1 MKNKNDYTVDEM
13 LASWEAVGTALSS
26 GEATHIVPRRQL
38 WGGYLVPRRYQQLMR
53 LLWLMLVI
61 LMLVVL
67 VVLAHYRVH
76 DWLAMVPYVVA
87 GLLLLYSFMSAV
99 AGVVE
104 HRRRVSYAVGAAP
117 TAALW
122 RLHPTRMV
130 SLAAVLLLL
139 LLVVTPTY
147 AKERMRVSNA
157 EMRDSAVGDVEYL
170 LSRIQ

>member
-13 LASWEAVGTALSS
+13 LASWEAVGTVLSS

-87 GLLLLYSFMSAV
+87 GGLLLYSFMSAV
-99 AGVVE
+99 
-104 HRRRVSYAVGAAP
+104 RRVSYAVGAAP

-122 RLHPTRMV
+122 RLRPTRMV